1 MGGAKI
7 KLLLAG
13 AIIIMITVS
22 LIRDSAAATQSG
34 DLSVSVTVP
43 SVFSL
48 NLDAYSVDFG
58 SVRYGEW
65 KEVPSGAGYANRAVC
80 KSNTGNPWQ
89 MMIRADGPLS
99 SSNDSIP
106 LSNLKWMSSYVGNA
120 ASPYQDLSS
129 GLRHKPAEGYIEFA
143 TSDEL
148 VYTSGTSPTLND
160 NSNLPE
166 GTEIQFKYSL
176 QVPSDPA
183 PLGGSY
189 TTVIRYTMTE

>member
-1 MGGAKI
+1 MAVARK

-13 AIIIMITVS
+13 AIIIMMSAS
-22 LIRDSAAATQSG
+22 LIKDMSAASSTG

-48 NLDAYSVDFG
+48 NLDPYSVDFG

-89 MMIRADGPLS
+89 VMIRADGPLS
-99 SSNDSIP
+99 SSDDSIP
-106 LSNLKWMSSYVGNA
+106 LSNLRWMSTYAGNA
-120 ASPYQDLSS
+120 ASPYQDMSS
-129 GLRHKPAEGYIEFA
+129 GLRHKPAEGYIELA

-148 VYTSGTSPTLND
+148 VYTSGTNPLLND

-183 PLGGSY
+183 PLGGAY